1 MSQQITE
8 QLAVTTLKL
17 KELKIHVWSPI
28 TTSGLFSKE
37 NVNKEVS
44 KKAKIKTRTKAI
56 TKEITSI
63 SKRSV

>member
-1 MSQQITE
+1 M
-8 QLAVTTLKL
+8 TTLKL